1 MATDTSL
8 RAVVRELPVF
18 SGMEAAAFDRLIEQS
33 TYKSIPQGRIVFQ
46 QGEEARLF
54 YILVQGRLKVTQVTA
69 DGQQIIVRVV
79 NPGDLFGFA
88 LALGRRDYPGTPL
101 ALVDS
106 SVLAWPMDLMT
117 EFMARHP
124 TLAVKTMQM
133 IGSRL
138 DAAHSRIREIS
149 TQEVEQRVAHA
160 VIRLVKE
167 AGVKDDTGIR
177 IDFPVSRQDIAELTG
192 TTLHTVSRIISQW
205 QGKGWVEGGRKSLL
219 IRDLRRLRNIAESDS

>member
-1 MATDTSL
+1 MAADTSL
-8 RAVVRELPVF
+8 RNMVHDLPIF
-18 SGMEAAAFDRLIEQS
+18 AGMEATAFANVFEQS
-33 TYKSIPQGRIVFQ
+33 THRLVPQGCTVFQ
-46 QGEEARLF
+46 QGEQAKLF
-54 YILVQGRLKVTQVTA
+54 YILVHGRLKVTQVTA
-69 DGQQIIVRVV
+69 DGQQLIVRVV

-88 LALGRRDYPGTPL
+88 RALGRKDYPGTPL
-101 ALVDS
+101 ALVES

-133 IGSRL
+133 IGNRL

-160 VIRLVKE
+160 IIRLADE
-167 AGVKDDTGIR
+167 AGVKEDSGIR

-205 QGKGWVEGGRKSLL
+205 QGKDLVEGGRKSLL
-219 IRDLRRLRNIAESDS
+219 VRDLKRLKHIANSDS

>member
-1 MATDTSL
+1 MEPIIHTL
-8 RAVVRELPVF
+8 VRKLPVF
-18 SGMEAAAFDRLIEQS
+18 SGMEAAAFSQLMSQA
-33 TYKSIPQGRIVFQ
+33 THRIVPKNSAVFQ

-54 YILVQGRLKVTQVTA
+54 YLLIQGRLKVTQVTA

-88 LALGRRDYPGTPL
+88 MALGRTDYPGTPS

-106 SVLAWPMDLMT
+106 SVLAWPMEMMSG
-117 EFMARHP
+117 FMARNP
-124 TLAVKTMQM
+124 VLAVNTMQM

-149 TQEVEQRVAHA
+149 TEEVEQRVAHA
-160 VIRLVKE
+160 IIRLLGE
-167 AGVKDDTGIR
+167 AGVKEKGGIR

-205 QGKGWVEGGRKSLL
+205 QSKGWVEGGRKSLFV
-219 IRDLRRLRNIAESDS
+219 RDLCRLRQIADPEI

>member
-1 MATDTSL
+1 MAADTVL
-8 RAVVRELPVF
+8 RNMVRNLPVF
-18 SGMEAAAFDRLIEQS
+18 AGMEAQAFDKLLDQS
-33 TYKSIPQGRIVFQ
+33 THRSVLQGRTVFQ
-46 QGEEARLF
+46 QGEQAKLF
-54 YILVQGRLKVTQVTA
+54 YILVHGRLKVTQVTA
-69 DGQQIIVRVV
+69 DGQQLIVRVV

-88 LALGRRDYPGTPL
+88 LALGRKDYPGTPL

-106 SVLAWPMDLMT
+106 SVLAWPMELMT

-160 VIRLVKE
+160 IIRLADE
-167 AGVKDDTGIR
+167 AGVKDDSGIR

-205 QGKGWVEGGRKSLL
+205 QGKGWVEGGRKSL
-219 IRDLRRLRNIAESDS
+219 IVRDLKRLKYISESDI

>member
-1 MATDTSL
+1 MTTDISL
-8 RAVVRELPVF
+8 KALVRDLPVF
-18 SGMEAAAFDRLIEQS
+18 AGMEAQAFDKLLDQS
-33 TYKSIPQGRIVFQ
+33 THRVIPQGRSVFQ
-46 QGEEARLF
+46 QGEEAKLF
-54 YILVQGRLKVTQVTA
+54 YILVHGRLKVTQVTT
-69 DGQQIIVRVV
+69 DGQQLIVRVV

-88 LALGRRDYPGTPL
+88 LALGRKDYPGTPL

-106 SVLAWPMDLMT
+106 SVLAWPMELMT
-117 EFMARHP
+117 DFMARHP

-160 VIRLVKE
+160 IIRLARE
-167 AGVKDDTGIR
+167 AGIKEETGIR

-219 IRDLRRLRNIAESDS
+219 VRDLKRLKNIAERDN

>member
-1 MATDTSL
+1 MAIDTPL
-8 RAVVRELPVF
+8 RTLVRNLPVF
-18 SGMEAAAFDRLIEQS
+18 SGMEETGFDKLLDQS
-33 TYKSIPQGRIVFQ
+33 THRTIAQGRTVFQ
-46 QGEEARLF
+46 QGEEAKLF
-54 YILVQGRLKVTQVTA
+54 YILVHGRLKVTQVTS
-69 DGQQIIVRVV
+69 DGQQLIVRVV

-88 LALGRRDYPGTPL
+88 LALGRKDYPGTPL
-101 ALVDS
+101 ALVES
-106 SVLAWPMDLMT
+106 SVLAWPMELMT
-117 EFMARHP
+117 DFMARHP

-160 VIRLVKE
+160 IIRLAHE
-167 AGVKDDTGIR
+167 AGVKETSGIR

-219 IRDLRRLRNIAESDS
+219 VRDVNRLKHIAEGDI

>member
-88 LALGRRDYPGTPL
+88 LALGRHDYPGTPL

>member
-1 MATDTSL
+1 MSTETIIKTL
-8 RAVVRELPVF
+8 VRKLPVF
-18 SGMEAAAFDRLIEQS
+18 SGMEETAFNQLMSHGTQ
-33 TYKSIPQGRIVFQ
+33 RIVPKNSAVFQ
-46 QGEEARLF
+46 QGQEANLF
-54 YILVQGRLKVTQVTA
+54 YLLVQGRLKVTQVTA

-88 LALGRRDYPGTPL
+88 MALGRKDYPGTPV

-106 SVLAWPMDLMT
+106 SVLAWPMEMMSD
-117 EFMARHP
+117 FMARNP
-124 TLAVKTMQM
+124 TLAVNTMQM

-160 VIRLVKE
+160 IIRLLGE
-167 AGVKDDTGIR
+167 AGVKDKEGIR

-205 QGKGWVEGGRKSLL
+205 QSKGWVEGGRKSLL
-219 IRDLRRLRNIAESDS
+219 VRDLQRLQQIADSDI

>member
-1 MATDTSL
+1 MAADTML
-8 RAVVRELPVF
+8 RTLVRDLPVF
-18 SGMEAAAFDRLIEQS
+18 AGMDGSAFDKLLDQS
-33 TYKSIPQGRIVFQ
+33 SHRIVPQGRTVFQ
-46 QGEEARLF
+46 QGEQAKLF
-54 YILVQGRLKVTQVTA
+54 YILVHGRLKVTQVTA
-69 DGQQIIVRVV
+69 DGQQLIVRVV

-88 LALGRRDYPGTPL
+88 LALGRKDYPGTPL
-101 ALVDS
+101 ALVES
-106 SVLAWPMDLMT
+106 SVLSWPMELMT

-160 VIRLVKE
+160 IIRLAGE
-167 AGVKDDTGIR
+167 AGVKEESGIR

-205 QGKGWVEGGRKSLL
+205 QGKGWVEGGRKSL
-219 IRDLRRLRNIAESDS
+219 IVRDLKRLKYIAESDI

>member
-1 MATDTSL
+1 MATDTPL
-8 RAVVRELPVF
+8 RALVRDLPVF
-18 SGMEAAAFDRLIEQS
+18 SGMDATAFDKLLDQS
-33 TYKSIPQGRIVFQ
+33 THRIIPQGRTVFQ
-46 QGEEARLF
+46 QGEEAKLF
-54 YILVQGRLKVTQVTA
+54 YILIHGRLKVTQVTS
-69 DGQQIIVRVV
+69 DGQQLIVRVV

-88 LALGRRDYPGTPL
+88 LALGRKDYPGTPF
-101 ALVDS
+101 ALVES
-106 SVLAWPMDLMT
+106 SVLAWPMEMMT
-117 EFMARHP
+117 ELMARNP

-133 IGSRL
+133 IGGRL

-160 VIRLVKE
+160 IIRLAHE
-167 AGVKDDTGIR
+167 AGVKEETGIR

-219 IRDLRRLRNIAESDS
+219 VRDLKRLNHIAQSDN